1 MNIFGRSA
9 VALLLGV
16 SVLLFSACSQTSDTP
31 EEQIGAY
38 ITAAETAAKE
48 RDPLAIKSLI
58 AQSYRD
64 ELGRNRQNLVSLATG
79 YLLRNKN
86 IHTLTH
92 IRQLT
97 FPQPD
102 RAELVLVAGFAG
114 EQVSDMETLLSLQ
127 ATIYLFNLT
136 LAKED
141 EDWRLTS
148 ASWRRATSEDI
159 FRSN

>member
-9 VALLLGV
+9 AALLLGV
-16 SVLLFSACSQTSDTP
+16 SVLLFSACSQTEDSS
-31 EEQIGAY
+31 EAQIRAY
-38 ITAAETAAKE
+38 ITAGETAAKE
-48 RDPLAIKSLI
+48 RNPLEIKSLI
-58 AQSYRD
+58 AEDYRD

-102 RAELVLVAGFAG
+102 RAELVLAAGFAG

-136 LAKED
+136 LAKKD
-141 EDWRLTS
+141 GDWQLAS

-159 FRSN
+159 FRNN